1 MLEKKLNES
10 KLSSFALVT
19 YFKLKIRLNEIK
31 DSFGNTI
38 LKFAT
43 PDVD

>member
-1 MLEKKLNES
+1 MLEKKMNES
-10 KLSSFALVT
+10 NLTSFAIVT
-19 YFKLKIRLNEIK
+19 YFKLKIRLSEIK
-31 DSFGNTI
+31 DSFGNTR

>member
-1 MLEKKLNES
+1 MLEKKMNEN

-19 YFKLKIRLNEIK
+19 YFKLKLRLSEIK
-31 DSFGNTI
+31 DSFGNTR